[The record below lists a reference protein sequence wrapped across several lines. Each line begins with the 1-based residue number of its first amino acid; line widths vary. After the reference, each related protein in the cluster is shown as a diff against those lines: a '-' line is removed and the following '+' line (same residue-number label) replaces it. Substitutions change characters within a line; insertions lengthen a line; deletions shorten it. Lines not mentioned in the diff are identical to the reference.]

1 LKKILI
7 TGAGGL
13 VGRAS
18 VAHCLA
24 QGDEVVAYPRQSFDS
39 NQALDI
45 ADRAAVERVIGRER
59 PDAVINCAAWTDV
72 DGCESD
78 PEKAER
84 ANAFGPENLARACR
98 EVGAVFL
105 TISTDY
111 VFDGLKDGFYT
122 QRDEPRPLSVY
133 GRFKLDGER
142 RSQVACARTIVVRT
156 GYIFGP
162 GGRNFLSTVIDRVKR
177 GEKLKAISDCW
188 GTPTYGRDLAV
199 RLRELV
205 ELDLPGVFHV
215 VSAGAGASFETFT
228 REALRLVDCE
238 PGLVESVRMDELVRP
253 APRPRNSKLKCLLS
267 EAVGLSPLPHWTE
280 GLTHFVT
287 QSNREQGQKR
297 GIKV

>member
-1 LKKILI
+1 MKKILI
-7 TGAGGL
+7 TGAAGL

-24 QGDEVVAYPRQSFDS
+24 NGDEVVACVRQAVDAGHGFDGGP
-39 NQALDI
+39 ALDI
-45 ADRAAVERVIGRER
+45 GDREQVDRVIERER

-78 PEKAER
+78 PEKAEL
-84 ANAFGPENLARACR
+84 ANAIGPENLARACR

-133 GRFKLDGER
+133 GRFKLEGER
-142 RSQVACARTIVVRT
+142 RSQVECARTIVVRT

-162 GGRNFLSTVIDRVKR
+162 GGRNFLSTVVDRVKH

-188 GTPTYGRDLAV
+188 GTPTYGRDLAA

-215 VSAGAGASFETFT
+215 VSSGEGASFETFT
-228 REALRLVDCE
+228 REALKLAACE
-238 PGLVESVRMDELVRP
+238 PELVESVTMDELVRP

-267 EAVGLSPLPHWTE
+267 EALGLRPLPPWQE
-280 GLTHFVT
+280 GLACFLGRKNT
-287 QSNREQGQKR
+287 
-297 GIKV
+297 I